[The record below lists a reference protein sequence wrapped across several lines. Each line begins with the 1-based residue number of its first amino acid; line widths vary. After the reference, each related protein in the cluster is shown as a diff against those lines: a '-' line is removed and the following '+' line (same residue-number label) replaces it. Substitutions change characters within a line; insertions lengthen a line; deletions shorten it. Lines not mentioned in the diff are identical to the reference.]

1 MNDILFLTERLDI
14 PHDMATTVYL
24 ESGRSQAAATV
35 VILDDYIREGV
46 EAQGEDSQ
54 GRLRNLKRDH
64 KHVPTEYLS
73 SIIQVAGP
81 IEEWQND
88 VASLLNKYFS
98 EKEKGP
104 LPISYTLTPIED
116 EVEDG
121 YSIVTPKKGPKSRQ
135 ASCST
140 RSHDSQAASSKRVTA
155 LGTLASASPVGGFRM
170 GKSGP
175 VYSQTIS
182 VSSNRIAELRQKAR
196 QARTE
201 AAHQLVNQRRTE
213 NSIDLH
219 GVTVNDGVRIALDAV
234 RSWYANLDGEYKARE
249 AKKGYTI
256 ITGRG
261 LHSQGGVSLLRKALL
276 PQLVNAG
283 WNVQVGTG
291 VFTIYGRLQ
300 K

>member
-14 PHDMATTVYL
+14 PHEMATAAYL
-24 ESGRSQAAATV
+24 GSGRSQAAATV

-46 EAQGEDSQ
+46 EAQGEDAQ
-54 GRLRNLKRDH
+54 GRLRNLQRDH
-64 KHVPTEYLS
+64 KHVPIEYLS

-88 VASLLNKYFS
+88 VAGLLNKHFS
-98 EKEKGP
+98 DKEKGP
-104 LPISYTLTPIED
+104 LSISYTLTPIED

-121 YSIVTPKKGPKSRQ
+121 YSVVTSKKGPKSRQ
-135 ASCST
+135 AGG
-140 RSHDSQAASSKRVTA
+140 RDSQASSSNRVTA
-155 LGTLASASPVGGFRM
+155 LGTLASASPIGGFRM

-175 VYSQTIS
+175 VYSQTNS
-182 VSSNRIAELRQKAR
+182 ASSSNTIMELRQMAR

-219 GVTVNDGVRIALDAV
+219 GVTVNDGVRIALDSV
-234 RSWYANLDGEYKARE
+234 RSWYDNLDGEYKARE

-291 VFTIYGRLQ
+291 LFTIYGRLQ